1 MTVPP
6 QPGREYNAH
15 TLGIN
20 AQEQTIEIS
29 LQTRRKLAELMDQI
43 DETVAA
49 LRLEVEQAKI
59 RRGEL

>member
-1 MTVPP
+1 MTMPP
-6 QPGREYNAH
+6 QGEYNA
-15 TLGIN
+15 GIH

-59 RRGEL
+59 RRGEV

>member
-1 MTVPP
+1 MSIPSQGGYPTS
-6 QPGREYNAH
+6 
-15 TLGIN
+15 ID

-59 RRGEL
+59 RRGEI

>member
-1 MTVPP
+1 MNAPDV
-6 QPGREYNAH
+6 PGRDY
-15 TLGIN
+15 TIQSIGIE
-20 AQEQTIEIS
+20 AQEQTIEMS
-29 LQTRRKLAELMDQI
+29 LQTRQKLAELMDQI

>member
-1 MTVPP
+1 MIEPDK
-6 QPGREYNAH
+6 EYSVHVSGA
-15 TLGIN
+15 T
-20 AQEQTIEIS
+20 AQEQTIEMS

-49 LRLEVEQAKI
+49 LRLEIEYAKQ